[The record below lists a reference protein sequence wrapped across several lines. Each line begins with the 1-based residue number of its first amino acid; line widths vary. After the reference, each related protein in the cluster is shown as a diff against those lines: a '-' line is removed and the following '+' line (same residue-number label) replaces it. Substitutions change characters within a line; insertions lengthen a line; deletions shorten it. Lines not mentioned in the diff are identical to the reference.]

1 MIVSC
6 GKKTIGVG
14 AVCCR
19 PWKCAFERAPE
30 MAGDDICIQYQSSGF
45 RRIYCKIRHAL
56 WSTRIENHWLMINH
70 DPYDFRYCGRWSTN
84 CGSIILSTAL
94 RLSKIVKK
102 WWSQLVRTARM
113 LASVWHESGIFK
125 LVHWW
130 CTLYI
135 VYRVWQVW
143 GSSDC
148 LFVLFR
154 QAGSLQIDQP
164 RYCTPLSYWVWHVTD
179 KGIQRRTWQNISLK
193 GSPSKC
199 GGKK

>member
-1 MIVSC
+1 MAFVVPYKAC
-6 GKKTIGVG
+6 FVDDCFLGVG

-30 MAGDDICIQYQSSGF
+30 MAGDDICMQYQSSGF
-45 RRIYCKIRHAL
+45 RRIYCKICHAL
-56 WSTRIENHWLMINH
+56 WSTRIENYWLMINN

-84 CGSIILSTAL
+84 YCGSIILSTAL

-135 VYRVWQVW
+135 VHRVWQVW

-148 LFVLFR
+148 LFVSVSWKFANWPTNILYTVELL
-154 QAGSLQIDQP
+154 G
-164 RYCTPLSYWVWHVTD
+164 VTCD
-179 KGIQRRTWQNISLK
+179 R
-193 GSPSKC
+193 
-199 GGKK
+199 